1 MMNSLVVDD
10 DDEWG
15 DNHVNIFTTYIRLY
29 VMDHV
34 CNVCDVRDVSDGSN
48 FIRRVAQKGMLQ
60 LYLTR
65 LAFVFVGA
73 LDKSLVRPLSLFNQ
87 EKNTRRRTRQ
97 TTTGKIYVSLKALSP
112 SAVN

>member
-1 MMNSLVVDD
+1 MDD
-10 DDEWG
+10 
-15 DNHVNIFTTYIRLY
+15 
-29 VMDHV
+29 
-34 CNVCDVRDVSDGSN
+34 VCDVRDVSDGSN
-48 FIRRVAQKGMLQ
+48 FIRRVAQKGMPQ

-112 SAVN
+112 SELVSNKLVEHIILTLGSMMKLIQETVTKRMQGI